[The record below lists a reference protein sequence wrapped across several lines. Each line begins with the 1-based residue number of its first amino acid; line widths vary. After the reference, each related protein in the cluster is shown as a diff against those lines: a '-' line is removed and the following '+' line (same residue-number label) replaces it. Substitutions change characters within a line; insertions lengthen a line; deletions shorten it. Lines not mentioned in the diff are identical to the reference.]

1 KSPSAIQ
8 NLYMAHGSNP
18 ASSGYG
24 IYVVPSGNV
33 GIGTANPAYKLDVA
47 GDIRFTGTLQGG
59 TVPWSRLSNV
69 PSTFPPSSH
78 THAASDIT
86 SGTLPVARGGTGLSS
101 LTAGNYLRA
110 ASSSAFE
117 QRTPAQVRSDIGAAP
132 ASHTHAW
139 GDITGKPS

>member
-1 KSPSAIQ
+1 ASTHASG
-8 NLYMAHGSNP
+8 GSDPITPAMIGAAP
-18 ASSGYG
+18 ASHNHS
-24 IYVVPSGNV
+24 
-33 GIGTANPAYKLDVA
+33 
-47 GDIRFTGTLQGG
+47 
-59 TVPWSRLSNV
+59 
-69 PSTFPPSSH
+69 
-78 THAASDIT
+78 ASQIT

-139 GDITGKPS
+139 GDITGKPSTFPPSSHTHAWGDITGKPSTF